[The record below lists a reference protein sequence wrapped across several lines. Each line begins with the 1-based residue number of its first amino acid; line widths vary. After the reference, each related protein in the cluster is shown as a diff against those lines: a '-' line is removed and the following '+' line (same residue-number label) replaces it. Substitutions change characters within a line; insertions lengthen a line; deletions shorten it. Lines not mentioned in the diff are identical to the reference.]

1 MSASTLRMSR
11 AAASG
16 CALVLATFVVVFV
29 GDGGSHAADGSCLGR
44 VATIVGTDEL
54 DHLVGTAGSDVI
66 MGLGADDVIL
76 GRGGNDRVCGGGGS
90 DQLFGGDGKDRLAGQ
105 GDPSPSRDLIFPSGD
120 TLAGGHGDDVLYGG
134 GPSKDLRYGDVA
146 SFRGAVGGVI
156 VNLATGESHGQ
167 GDDRLVGVEGIIGS
181 DHADYLR
188 SVGGF
193 GEVHAGKG
201 NDRLVS
207 ATGRERLLGGGGVDH
222 LVLGAGDFGYGN
234 AGDDVLKMKATG
246 HAIAEGDGGDDT
258 FIGGPG
264 PDTFYGFYT
273 GFDQDVA
280 RGHGGSDV
288 IALGIGN
295 DLSFGGSGAD
305 HIMAGPGEDLVDGG
319 KGRDRYSGGSLSADG
334 FRVDLRL
341 GTATGGGTGVDRL
354 TSIRDLD
361 GSADDDVLI
370 GNRYANDIFAG
381 PGDDHLSGGAGDD
394 VLNGFDDVDRADGG
408 PGTDTCVAELRRRCE
423 G

>member
-1 MSASTLRMSR
+1 MCGYFNSVSPTPPFGFGDLLDATVRAVAPDDTPLPGWTQRGCATRARRAARCRSGTRATTSGRWLSNRRRPSPVAFPSSARPDHRGHLAVDTRRAASRSSR
-11 AAASG
+11 A
-16 CALVLATFVVVFV
+16 
-29 GDGGSHAADGSCLGR
+29 
-44 VATIVGTDEL
+44 
-54 DHLVGTAGSDVI
+54 
-66 MGLGADDVIL
+66 
-76 GRGGNDRVCGGGGS
+76 
-90 DQLFGGDGKDRLAGQ
+90 
-105 GDPSPSRDLIFPSGD
+105 RDLRSP
-120 TLAGGHGDDVLYGG
+120 
-134 GPSKDLRYGDVA
+134 RE
-146 SFRGAVGGVI
+146 RGAVGGVN

-188 SVGGF
+188 SVGCC

-234 AGDDVLKMKATG
+234 AGDDVLRMKATG

-258 FIGGPG
+258 FVGGPG
-264 PDTFYGFYT
+264 PDTFYGFYGSGT
-273 GFDQDVA
+273 GDQDVA

-295 DLSFGGSGAD
+295 DLSVGGSGAD
-305 HIMAGPGEDLVDGG
+305 HIMAGPGDDLVDGG
-319 KGRDRYSGGSLSADG
+319 KGRDRYSGGSLTADG